1 MLVLSRLRDEEIVL
15 VLEDGRELL
24 ITQVDIRG
32 DKSRIGVDAPKSIQV
47 HRREVWERIKFD
59 GNKKGGSNG
68 R

>member
-15 VLEDGRELL
+15 VLEDGSELL

-47 HRREVWERIKFD
+47 HRREVWERIKFE
-59 GNKKGGSNG
+59 GKK
-68 R
+68 RP

>member
-47 HRREVWERIKFD
+47 HRREVWERIKFE
-59 GNKKGGSNG
+59 GQK
-68 R
+68 RP